1 MENRLHAV
9 AGLAMAF
16 RSYCQA
22 SPERVRSN
30 PSTEPIMKPDR
41 KRPRT
46 AFPLAGLLALVVAVQ
61 QGNAMAQAPQKVPS
75 GDPCAVVPLSDVQK
89 AFPGAK
95 AGVRSKRL
103 ENDGI
108 TECTWKDGG
117 GRDVLIVQE
126 SYGTDAVMAEAKT
139 NASGLIDP
147 TKPADMRNVR
157 FEVLTS
163 LGLGN
168 QAVAFVE
175 APDAKRGIERGL
187 SVLVLQRGQRM
198 LVLAS
203 LSLHERDRAAA
214 LKTMEAWG
222 QIAAKRLQ

>member
-1 MENRLHAV
+1 MENRRHVV
-9 AGLAMAF
+9 AGLGWAS
-16 RSYCQA
+16 RSYDQA
-22 SPERVRSN
+22 SPDRVRSN

-41 KRPRT
+41 TQPQT
-46 AFPLAGLLALVVAVQ
+46 AFRVASLLALIVA
-61 QGNAMAQAPQKVPS
+61 GHTGAAIAQAPQKVPS
-75 GDPCAVVPLSDVQK
+75 GDPCTVVPLFDVKK

-95 AGVRSKRL
+95 AGVRSTRIEKY
-103 ENDGI
+103 GI

-117 GRDVLIVQE
+117 GVDVLMIQE
-126 SYGTDAVMAEAKT
+126 SYGTDAVMDEAKT

-175 APDAKRGIERGL
+175 APDAKRGIVRGL
-187 SVLVLQRGQRM
+187 SVLVLQRGP
-198 LVLAS
+198 

-214 LKTMEAWG
+214 LKTIEAWG
-222 QIAAKRLQ
+222 RIAAKRLD

>member
-22 SPERVRSN
+22 SPDRVRSN

-41 KRPRT
+41 TQPQT
-46 AFPLAGLLALVVAVQ
+46 AFRVASLLALIVA
-61 QGNAMAQAPQKVPS
+61 GHMGDAIAQTSTKVPG
-75 GDPCAVVPLSDVQK
+75 GDPCTVVPMADVKK

-95 AGVRSKRL
+95 PGVRSKRL
-103 ENDGI
+103 EKDGI

-117 GRDVLIVQE
+117 GRDVLFIQE
-126 SYGTDAVMAEAKT
+126 SYGTDAAMGEAKT

-222 QIAAKRLQ
+222 QIAAKRLE